1 MNDTTDTV
9 ARLVRE
15 RYAAMAPAERMQIA
29 ASMYDTART
38 IVESSLPP
46 GLTGPQRRYAIAKR
60 IYGDDLP
67 EAALIAYAE
76 REAAEHVYP

>member
-1 MNDTTDTV
+1 MNDTSDTV

-15 RYAAMAPAERMQIA
+15 RYAAMTPAERMQIA
-29 ASMYDTART
+29 ASMYDTARA
-38 IVESSLPP
+38 IVEASLPP
-46 GLTGPQRRYAIAKR
+46 GLTSAQRRYAIAKR

-76 REAAEHVYP
+76 HAQEP